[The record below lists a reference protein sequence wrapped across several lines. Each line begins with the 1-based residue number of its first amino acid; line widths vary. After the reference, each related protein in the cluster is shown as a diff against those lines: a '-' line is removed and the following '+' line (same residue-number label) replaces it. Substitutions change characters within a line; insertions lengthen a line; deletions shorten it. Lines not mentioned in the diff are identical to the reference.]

1 MRKGEPIK
9 DVERTKLKERIRLAF
24 ESKASESEA
33 QASSCE
39 GATLYYTGDI
49 VPVDGNPNNKASE
62 NLAMVCP
69 RCGAHILL
77 SRFASKDIW
86 LLKATGLSNADIGRL
101 LGLSRERVRQL
112 CKKHE
117 TGQKTEPE
125 GFTELD
131 INELVRKARY
141 LEDIL
146 MDSGRLKRRPDRR
159 TKKKRI
165 TAELNRLRANK
176 VQNPRT

>member
-1 MRKGEPIK
+1 MKHI
-9 DVERTKLKERIRLAF
+9 ERARLKERTGLAL
-24 ESKASESEA
+24 ESRARDFAATARSYG
-33 QASSCE
+33 
-39 GATLYYTGDI
+39 GATLYYAGDI
-49 VPVDGNPNNKASE
+49 VPVDGNTDNKAPE

-69 RCGAHILL
+69 HCGAHILL
-77 SRFASKDIW
+77 SRFTPKDIW

-125 GFTELD
+125 RFTESD

-146 MDSGRLKRRPDRR
+146 IDSGRLRRRLDRR

-165 TAELNRLRANK
+165 MAELNKLRAN
-176 VQNPRT
+176 